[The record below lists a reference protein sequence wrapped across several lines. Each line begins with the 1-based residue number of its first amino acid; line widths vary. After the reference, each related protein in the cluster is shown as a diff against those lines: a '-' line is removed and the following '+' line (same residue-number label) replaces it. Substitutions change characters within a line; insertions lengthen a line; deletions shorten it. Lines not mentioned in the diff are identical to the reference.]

1 MWTHG
6 FAEHVSNNKCLY
18 LSFIIGHG
26 LSAESQQQKWGIGHS
41 LSSFVIK
48 LEVLKIC
55 CLEEV
60 SLQEMQDITQSSFS
74 KKFQTRMTRW
84 LLLLLIS
91 FNPFLTLSHIDFFA
105 PPADSEASDDDVM
118 LPSSDIHIL
127 LSGSI
132 RMIRRIQAKAFQT
145 PSSFFP
151 VSDESSEMSGTS
163 THCDVKC
170 WRDVKR
176 VSEVWNCW
184 NRTVK
189 FKTNNQKRK
198 KTKTW
203 GSFLTSSIRNFP
215 HLKIRGRYIPHL
227 QRFHNAWYNYM
238 NSIL

>member
-26 LSAESQQQKWGIGHS
+26 VSAESQQQKWGIGHS

-91 FNPFLTLSHIDFFA
+91 FNPFLTLSHIDFFCPSCWLRGIGRRRDA
-105 PPADSEASDDDVM
+105 PLVRHPHFTVWEHQDDQEDSGQGLSNTKQ
-118 LPSSDIHIL
+118 LFPRQRWIL
-127 LSGSI
+127 
-132 RMIRRIQAKAFQT
+132 
-145 PSSFFP
+145 
-151 VSDESSEMSGTS
+151 
-163 THCDVKC
+163 
-170 WRDVKR
+170 
-176 VSEVWNCW
+176 
-184 NRTVK
+184 
-189 FKTNNQKRK
+189 
-198 KTKTW
+198 
-203 GSFLTSSIRNFP
+203 RNER
-215 HLKIRGRYIPHL
+215 HVYALRC
-227 QRFHNAWYNYM
+227 
-238 NSIL
+238 